1 MLSFGTSAYML
12 LLLITMKTQNV
23 EEQFQTTS
31 QDLAGFWDLVM
42 IQVDDVRLM
51 FAEIEQLRQ
60 NAWKELSSPEVGR
73 HIVFRPTHPFLKR
86 GCL

>member
-1 MLSFGTSAYML
+1 M
-12 LLLITMKTQNV
+12 MKTQDG

-60 NAWKELSSPEVGR
+60 NAWKELSPQQVDR
-73 HIVFRPTHPFLKR
+73 HIEFVKMFPLTNKHLPGTCIYVYFTRRLE
-86 GCL
+86 